1 LVVVFDVLWG
11 VFILCEGA
19 MGVYREIKSE
29 IKELIVLIKMIERYE
44 SLIARSSMSLDK
56 QSVGF
61 NERRWSRIEELLR
74 KYDVGL

>member
-1 LVVVFDVLWG
+1 
-11 VFILCEGA
+11 

-29 IKELIVLIKMIERYE
+29 IKELIVLIKMTEKYE
-44 SLIARSSMSLDK
+44 SLIARGSMSLDK

-61 NERRWSRIEELLR
+61 NERRLSRIEELLR

>member
-1 LVVVFDVLWG
+1 
-11 VFILCEGA
+11 

-29 IKELIVLIKMIERYE
+29 IKELIVLIKMTEKYE
-44 SLIARSSMSLDK
+44 SLIVRGSMSLDK

-61 NERRWSRIEELLR
+61 NERRLSRIEELLR